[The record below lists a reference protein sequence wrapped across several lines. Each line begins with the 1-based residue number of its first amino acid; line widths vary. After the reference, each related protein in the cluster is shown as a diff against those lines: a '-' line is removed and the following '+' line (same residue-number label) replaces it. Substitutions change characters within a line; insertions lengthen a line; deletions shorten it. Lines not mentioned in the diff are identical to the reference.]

1 MRTIVLLTQKGGT
14 GKTTLAA
21 SLAVAAAQ
29 SGERVIALDLDPQ
42 ASLVHWA
49 ERRAAAHAVNRIMVE
64 PLERERLQRLRA
76 ILDGLA
82 SAGFTLAIFDTA
94 GADGPAVR
102 LITEAADLCLLPA
115 RPTRLDMEA
124 TAATFRALFLAKR
137 KAAFVLNQCPVTY
150 RSSRAGQAAKGLT
163 ELGVLAEP
171 MLATRMD
178 YQDAIAAGLGVTE
191 YDPGGRAAAEIK
203 TLWNWSRA
211 QFGSAKNES
220 KRMPR
225 ANQTNSRANAPPSIA
240 QADKRQLQPKSPSG
254 RTGRHHLSRWPQP
267 AAVERKKYVTTAVA
281 LKHEAPRGRLVA
293 LPSRIEVANHSAQC
307 PKSNRSNRS
316 PIAGELT
323 GMYGFRAMTGSGR
336 LSRLRFVTGCNR
348 QFRSMNFNVET

>member
-42 ASLVHWA
+42 ASLVRWG
-49 ERRAAAHAVNRIMVE
+49 ERRAAAHAANRIMVE

-82 SAGFTLAIFDTA
+82 GAGFTLAIFDTA

-102 LITEAADLCLLPA
+102 LITEAADLCLLPS
-115 RPTRLDMEA
+115 RPTRLDVEA
-124 TAATFRALFLAKR
+124 TASTFRTLFLAKR
-137 KAAFVLNQCPVTY
+137 KAAFVLNQCPMTY

-171 MLATRMD
+171 MVATRMD

-211 QFGSAKNES
+211 QFGSPKTEAKTESNTDTKSESNE
-220 KRMPR
+220 
-225 ANQTNSRANAPPSIA
+225 I
-240 QADKRQLQPKSPSG
+240 KSE
-254 RTGRHHLSRWPQP
+254 RTAEHQ
-267 AAVERKKYVTTAVA
+267 
-281 LKHEAPRGRLVA
+281 
-293 LPSRIEVANHSAQC
+293 PSRQVAA
-307 PKSNRSNRS
+307 
-316 PIAGELT
+316 
-323 GMYGFRAMTGSGR
+323 
-336 LSRLRFVTGCNR
+336 
-348 QFRSMNFNVET
+348 